1 MAFSSDKFL
10 NAFIEFT
17 GLMSLD
23 YSGKVK
29 QADYLD
35 QQHPQFS
42 VTINL

>member
-10 NAFIEFT
+10 NDFIEFT

-29 QADYLD
+29 QPD
-35 QQHPQFS
+35 
-42 VTINL
+42 